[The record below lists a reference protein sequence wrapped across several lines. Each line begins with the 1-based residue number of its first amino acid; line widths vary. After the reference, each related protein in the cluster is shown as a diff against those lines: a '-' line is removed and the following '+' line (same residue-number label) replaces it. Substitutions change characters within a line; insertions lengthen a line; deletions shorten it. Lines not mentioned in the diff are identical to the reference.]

1 MIMKYIEKPNTL
13 ILAITPANTD
23 FATSEA
29 VKLARMVDPE
39 GQRRVLKF
47 FKIILVADIYFIR
60 KFINGNFY
68 PKIQSIFSSYFP
80 IISESLA
87 KNISYTFYLAGN
99 VDYMYMLISL

>member
-47 FKIILVADIYFIR
+47 CESYNYFCCCYLIHSKIYKCKFLSDCIGILNLYFR
-60 KFINGNFY
+60 L
-68 PKIQSIFSSYFP
+68 IFQ
-80 IISESLA
+80 
-87 KNISYTFYLAGN
+87 
-99 VDYMYMLISL
+99 